1 MVLEVAGA
9 ADVGSLKIVAP
20 KSAIVPTE
28 VSEEVSTVLLSTVPV
43 SVEASA
49 VTVTFADPL
58 KLTPLMVLA
67 VSSTVAVEAFVA
79 VEALPTRDPITLPV
93 TFPVTLP
100 VTFPTKDV
108 APPKVIPLFAVI
120 APVTTSGGVTVKFPP
135 GV

>member
-1 MVLEVAGA
+1 MVPGTA
-9 ADVGSLKIVAP
+9 ADGISLKIVAV

-28 VSEEVSTVLLSTVPV
+28 VSEEASTVLLSVVPV

-58 KLTPLMVLA
+58 KLTPLIVLA
-67 VSSTVAVEAFVA
+67 FSSTVAVA
-79 VEALPTRDPITLPV
+79 ALPTRDPVTLPV

-120 APVTTSGGVTVKFPP
+120 APVTTSGGVTVKFAPP
-135 GV
+135 V